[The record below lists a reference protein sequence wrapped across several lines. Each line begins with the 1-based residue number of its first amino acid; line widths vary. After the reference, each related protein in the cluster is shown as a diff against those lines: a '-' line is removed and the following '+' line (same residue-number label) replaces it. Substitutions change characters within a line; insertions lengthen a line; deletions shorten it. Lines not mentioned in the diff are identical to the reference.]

1 MTISTTSNAVVCQ
14 GNGATTS
21 FDFSFPVPLAS
32 ELYVYYTD
40 ANGNVTTL
48 APNSYST
55 TGVGTADGGS
65 VTYPLSGSPIA
76 SGTSLTI
83 ERIIA
88 IQQLT
93 SLVDQSGYYPN
104 VVENALDLLT
114 MICQQLANQMQLSLQ
129 VPIGVTA
136 VDLVLPG
143 VTGRANTLVGFDANG
158 NAIAYPVTAS
168 VGAGNMQD
176 FVFLSGSGFTGGVTT
191 QFALP
196 VSPGVGA
203 NVFPFFDGLFQT
215 GATVSGNIVTVPAAP
230 PVGTQEVLIRV
241 GTTLSVGTPANGTVG
256 APQLEF
262 AISGTT
268 AQRPAGAPDGWPYL
282 DHSLSTYGTP
292 ITKAALSPTGWV
304 NSTGAQI

>member
-1 MTISTTSNAVVCQ
+1 MTISVVSNAVVCQ

-55 TGVGTADGGS
+55 TGIGSSDGGS
-65 VTYPLSGSPIA
+65 ITYPLSGSPIA

-83 ERIIA
+83 ERIVPYL
-88 IQQLT
+88 QLT

-114 MICQQLANQMQLSLQ
+114 MMCQQLANQLQLSLR
-129 VPIGVTA
+129 VPIGVSA
-136 VDLVLPG
+136 VDMVLPG

-158 NAIAYPVTAS
+158 NAITYPITAS

-176 FVFLSGSGFTGGVTT
+176 FAFLSGSGFTPGTTT
-191 QFALP
+191 QLTLP
-196 VSPGVGA
+196 VSPGSNA
-203 NVFPFFDGLFQT
+203 NIAPYFDGLFQF
-215 GATVSGNIVTVPAAP
+215 GVTVSGDVVTFPAAVP
-230 PVGTQEVLIRV
+230 EGTEEVLIRV
-241 GTTLSVGTPANGTVG
+241 GTTLSVGAPANGTVG
-256 APQLEF
+256 AAQLEF
-262 AISGTT
+262 AIAGTT
-268 AQRPAGAPDGWPYL
+268 AQRPATAPDGWRYL
-282 DHSLSTYGTP
+282 DYTLSAYGTP
-292 ITKAALSPTGWV
+292 ICKAALSPTGWV
-304 NSTGAQI
+304 NSTGAQV

>member
-1 MTISTTSNAVVCQ
+1 M
-14 GNGATTS
+14 S

-40 ANGNVTTL
+40 VNGSVTLL
-48 APNSYST
+48 AQNSYST
-55 TGVGTADGGS
+55 TGIGTPDGGS

-83 ERIIA
+83 ERIVPL
-88 IQQLT
+88 QQLT
-93 SLVDQSGYYPN
+93 SLVYQSGYYPN
-104 VVENALDLLT
+104 VVEKALDLLT

-143 VTGRANTLVGFDANG
+143 VTGRANTLVGFDSNG
-158 NAIAYPVTAS
+158 NAITYPVTAS

-176 FVFLSGSGFTGGVTT
+176 FTFLSGSGFTGGVTT
-191 QFALP
+191 QLTLP
-196 VSPGVGA
+196 VAPGSNA
-203 NVFPFFDGLFQT
+203 NIAPYFDGLFQF
-215 GATVSGNIVTVPAAP
+215 GATVSGDVVTFPSP
-230 PVGTQEVLIRV
+230 IPFGTQEVLIRV
-241 GTTLSVGTPANGTVG
+241 GTSLSVGTPTNGTVG

-268 AQRPAGAPDGWPYL
+268 AQRPATAPDGWSYL
-282 DHSLSTYGTP
+282 DHSLSAYGTP